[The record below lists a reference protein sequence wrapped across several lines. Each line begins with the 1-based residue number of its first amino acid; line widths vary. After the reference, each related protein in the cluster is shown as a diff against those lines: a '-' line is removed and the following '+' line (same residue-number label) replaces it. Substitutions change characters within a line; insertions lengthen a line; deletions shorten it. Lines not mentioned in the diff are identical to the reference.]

1 MHNLNLR
8 RYFGIPTNKYVSFGN
23 KFENPQVVI
32 FSKIFLKTEIE
43 DEKGFNSKP

>member
-1 MHNLNLR
+1 M
-8 RYFGIPTNKYVSFGN
+8 YFSILANKHVSFGN

-43 DEKGFNSKP
+43 DEKVFNSKP